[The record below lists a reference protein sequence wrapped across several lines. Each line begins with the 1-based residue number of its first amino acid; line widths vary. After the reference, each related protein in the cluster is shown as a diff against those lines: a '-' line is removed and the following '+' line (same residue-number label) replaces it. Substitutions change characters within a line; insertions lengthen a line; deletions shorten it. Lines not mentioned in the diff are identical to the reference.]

1 MTETVSVQDQNQ
13 SNCNMQINEEKLNT
27 KDQVILATS
36 QNNTADT
43 LPVRNNNQED
53 SQKNKLE
60 SNSKP
65 SNKPKRSNV
74 ISPRLSYWINVQR
87 CLMCIIVLV
96 SHITPKSYY
105 EKSVATALIPH
116 PFVANGRACVRVFFA
131 FAAIFSFQSMLGLYE
146 KHKNSTKEFTK
157 AFLFQYVKRYFSTH
171 AVLFVFGL
179 GYAPFLYYVFGE
191 NGRDV
196 YYNWRDSKRYW
207 LVWYLPVYLPW
218 RPSET
223 EHISMSAWFSQQL
236 VNVEFFFYCFYFLGY
251 FFKKMFV
258 HQGKWGVSFIII
270 VTIST
275 YLLQELAPGCNNMSN
290 YCCGVACYLLRLMFC
305 STDRGKKIINFAYC
319 KDTKILV
326 ARWILSIFFIYL
338 WLFMQRTIVNEYAHV
353 PFCVF
358 LMFDLIPFPRFTA
371 FWQKVI
377 DEISRLLMP
386 IYIIHHP
393 FLKEAAP
400 RYFPYVTALTPSIEN
415 NHSWINA
422 FSSWMYLCLFGM
434 LSYPLWF
441 MQRPLEV
448 LPVWLKSLK
457 DKTHLKNKKQ
467 FQIDLILSFTG
478 LTAAVILIA
487 LAQSDVFGHGHVDL
501 PPLWK

>member
-1 MTETVSVQDQNQ
+1 MTETVSIQDQNLNQ
-13 SNCNMQINEEKLNT
+13 FNVETKNEKLNV
-27 KDQVILATS
+27 KDQVILAIS
-36 QNNTADT
+36 QNNTIDMF
-43 LPVRNNNQED
+43 PVSTNTNGDQ
-53 SQKNKLE
+53 QKPE
-60 SNSKP
+60 SSKP
-65 SNKPKRSNV
+65 QKKQKRTNLV
-74 ISPRLSYWINVQR
+74 SPRLSYWINVHR

-116 PFVANGRACVRVFFA
+116 PFVANGRACVRVFFV
-131 FAAIFSFQSMLGLYE
+131 FAAIFSMHSMLGLYE
-146 KHKNSTKEFTK
+146 KHKNSAKEFTK

-218 RPSET
+218 RPTET

-275 YLLQELAPGCNNMSN
+275 YLLQELAPGCDFMSN

-326 ARWILSIFFIYL
+326 ARCNFDSLS
-338 WLFMQRTIVNEYAHV
+338 
-353 PFCVF
+353 VF
-358 LMFDLIPFPRFTA
+358 H
-371 FWQKVI
+371 
-377 DEISRLLMP
+377 LL
-386 IYIIHHP
+386 
-393 FLKEAAP
+393 
-400 RYFPYVTALTPSIEN
+400 VALHAEN
-415 NHSWINA
+415 N
-422 FSSWMYLCLFGM
+422 C
-434 LSYPLWF
+434 
-441 MQRPLEV
+441 E
-448 LPVWLKSLK
+448 
-457 DKTHLKNKKQ
+457 
-467 FQIDLILSFTG
+467 
-478 LTAAVILIA
+478 
-487 LAQSDVFGHGHVDL
+487 
-501 PPLWK
+501 